1 MTAMRSFTRGV
12 LMMGALML
20 PVAAEFVPP
29 AEGPVPFRRDKLP
42 VDTDTMTA
50 LSRQVMVLARDSAD
64 PAKSPRAVAQMTALA
79 LALDPENREAKDLI
93 ESMKQAK
100 APQPVAG
107 EDAERA
113 RNRTWQALAW
123 LEMPEAGADAQAL
136 AACLS
141 DVLVMADPKHPRAKD
156 RRSAGEKGR
165 WASWVADEAAF
176 RPKDSGIEPEMADD
190 EESESEPDSEDARK
204 ELAIN
209 ELSSPMP
216 MWFYD
221 TESKRMKLGMVPVR
235 MRVVSHEPD
244 EKGKDHDGDDKDQAE
259 PQQGRLLF
267 ELPGEGRTEQFAKA
281 MREVEKAMN
290 ERHGS
295 FPPGKSVKL
304 DFGKADYSMSRNGMS
319 VTGTTAL
326 LMEGAYTGKLP
337 AASVLAVVGDEGKLE
352 LPPRF
357 WQTLRALSA
366 QAPGTRLILPDE
378 AADYLTALVVMDD
391 AAFFMTNEVILAG
404 SVDELCDFASPTP
417 EAELADGL
425 KRFEEV
431 RKVGQGKALGTFVS
445 HQSTQQRL
453 RELAGVMPEHA
464 SARMLALQGSGS
476 RPRFLQRSILAREI
490 RSALEPMDYLAVTHA
505 EAMKTEE
512 LEEAHEA
519 SREKLDKLTG
529 YIELRDRDLHKAATD
544 VADSLRPLARI
555 LEKKSSEDGDSLM
568 RKKGEA
574 CQAARLEYLRVLRDL
589 ADAAGDA
596 EDFPPPILPK
606 RD

>member
-12 LMMGALML
+12 LMMGSLLL

-190 EESESEPDSEDARK
+190 EESESEPDSEDTRK

-476 RPRFLQRSILAREI
+476 RPRFLQRPILAREI

>member
-12 LMMGALML
+12 LMMGALLL

-209 ELSSPMP
+209 ELSSPIP